1 MKKKILHLL
10 KQKLQHQLNEL
21 TEAIALLKDSRD
33 NDNKSSAGDKHETSR
48 AMAQIE
54 LDNLELQLMKNQQTL
69 QELDAISINRVSDFV
84 ESGSLV
90 YTNYETYFISVGL
103 GKINIEDQ
111 TCYAISLASPLGA
124 LLYKKSEGDSIDLQG
139 RKIQILKLE

>member
-1 MKKKILHLL
+1 LKEKILDIL

-33 NDNKSSAGDKHETSR
+33 NDSKSSAGDKHETSR

-54 LDNLELQLMKNQQTL
+54 LDNLEQQLMKNQQIL
-69 QELDAISINRVSDFV
+69 QELEAISIHRVSDVV

-103 GKINIEDQ
+103 GKIIVADQ
-111 TCYAISLASPLGA
+111 TFYAISLASPLGT
-124 LLYKKSEGDSIDLQG
+124 LLYKKTKGDSIELQG
-139 RKIQILKLE
+139 RKIQIKKLE